1 MERTSYW
8 QSQTQYLLRIQYRKR
23 LQVLDK
29 SKRFRPSSNANTSME
44 FDSELDSDEE
54 DITADMLELSIQGVE
69 PLTHDKSTQREDS
82 TYLKKTILLSQL

>member
-1 MERTSYW
+1 
-8 QSQTQYLLRIQYRKR
+8 
-23 LQVLDK
+23 
-29 SKRFRPSSNANTSME
+29 ME

-82 TYLKKTILLSQL
+82 TYLKKQYCYLNYNVFRSKRSENEKF